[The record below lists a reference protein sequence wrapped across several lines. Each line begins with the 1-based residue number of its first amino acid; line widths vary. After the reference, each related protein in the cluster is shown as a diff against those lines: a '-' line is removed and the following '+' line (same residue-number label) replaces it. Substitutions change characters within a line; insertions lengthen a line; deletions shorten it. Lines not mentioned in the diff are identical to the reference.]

1 MSFSNRK
8 ILLAVTGG
16 IAVYKALELT
26 RLLKKQGADVRVI
39 MTKSATA
46 FVQPL
51 SFQALSGHAV
61 HFELLDTEAEN
72 AMGHIELAR
81 WADVFVMAPTTANT
95 LAKMAHGLADDLVS
109 TLYLA
114 ATCPVYVAPAMNH
127 AMWNH
132 PATQA
137 NLKTLQTHGV
147 NLIAPES
154 GEQACGEIGVGR
166 MAEPETIC
174 RGVLQ
179 TPAHYDSFHYAG
191 ECNLP
196 LSLQKSG
203 VCKTPLQIIITAGAT
218 REPLD
223 PVRYLTNRSSGKMG
237 YALAI
242 AAQQAGAI
250 VTLISGVTQ
259 LSPPPN
265 CTFIQ
270 IETAEQMHAAV
281 FENLKNCDIFIGAA
295 AVADYRPIVC
305 GAEKIKKNA
314 DQITLT
320 LQKNPDILANVAA
333 LNSPPFTVGFAA
345 ETHDLETYAREK
357 LTRKKLNMIA
367 ANWVGR
373 DEGGFERD
381 ENALEIFWQDGQ
393 QSFPMIEKSELAEQ
407 LMALIAERFHAP
419 K

>member
-1 MSFSNRK
+1 MPFSNRK

-26 RLLKKQGADVRVI
+26 RLLKKQGADVRVV

-51 SFQALSGHAV
+51 SFQALSGHSV
-61 HFELLDTEAEN
+61 HSELLDTEAEN

-81 WADVFVMAPTTANT
+81 WADVFVMAPATANT

-114 ATCPVYVAPAMNH
+114 ATCPVYVAPAMNQ

-137 NLKTLQTHGV
+137 NLKILQTHGV

-179 TPAHYDSFHYAG
+179 TPAHYDSFRYAG
-191 ECNLP
+191 GCNLP
-196 LSLQKSG
+196 LQKSG

-237 YALAI
+237 YALAF
-242 AAQQAGAI
+242 AAQKAGAN
-250 VTLISGVTQ
+250 VTLISGVTHTA
-259 LSPPPN
+259 PPLN
-265 CTFIQ
+265 CHFIQ
-270 IETAEQMHAAV
+270 VETAEQMHAAV
-281 FENLKNCDIFIGAA
+281 FENVENCDIFIGAA

-305 GAEKIKKNA
+305 GDEKIKKNA

-320 LQKNPDILANVAA
+320 LQKNPDILADVAA

-345 ETHDLETYAREK
+345 ETHNLEHYARDK

-381 ENALEIFWQDGQ
+381 ENALEVFWRDGQ
-393 QSFPMIEKSELAEQ
+393 QSLAMTEKSELARQ
-407 LMALIAERFHAP
+407 LITLISERYYA
-419 K
+419 KN

>member
-1 MSFSNRK
+1 MLAQKK

-16 IAVYKALELT
+16 IAAYKALELT
-26 RLLKKQGADVRVI
+26 RLFKKQGADVRVI

-61 HFELLDTEAEN
+61 HCELLNAEAEN

-81 WADVFVMAPTTANT
+81 WADVFVIAPATANI
-95 LAKMAHGLADDLVS
+95 LAKMANGLADDLVS

-114 ATCPVYVAPAMNH
+114 VTCLVYVAPAMNH
-127 AMWNH
+127 VMWNH
-132 PATQA
+132 SATQA
-137 NLKTLQTHGV
+137 NLKTLQNHSV

-166 MAEPETIC
+166 MAEPEMIC
-174 RGVLQ
+174 QRL
-179 TPAHYDSFHYAG
+179 TSAFSMSRILA
-191 ECNLP
+191 NLN
-196 LSLQKSG
+196 
-203 VCKTPLQIIITAGAT
+203 VTITAGAT

-242 AAQQAGAI
+242 AAQQAGAN

-259 LSPPPN
+259 LSPPEN
-265 CTFIQ
+265 CSFVQ
-270 IETAEQMHAAV
+270 VETAEQMHAAV

-305 GAEKIKKNA
+305 GDEKIKKNA

-320 LQKNPDILANVAA
+320 LQKNLDILADVAA
-333 LNSPPFTVGFAA
+333 LDSPPFTVGFAA
-345 ETHDLETYAREK
+345 ETHDLEMYARDK
-357 LTRKKLNMIA
+357 LVRKKLNMIA

-373 DEGGFERD
+373 EEGGFERD
-381 ENALEIFWQDGQ
+381 ENALEVFWQDGQ
-393 QSFPMIEKSELAEQ
+393 KILAMTDKSELARQ
-407 LMALIAERFHAP
+407 LIALIAERFYATN
-419 K
+419 

>member
-1 MSFSNRK
+1 MISLK

-16 IAVYKALELT
+16 IAAYKALELT
-26 RLLKKQGADVRVI
+26 RLFKKQGADVRVV

-46 FVQPL
+46 FIQPL

-61 HFELLDTEAEN
+61 HCELLDAEAEN

-81 WADVFVMAPTTANT
+81 WADVFVIAPATANT

-114 ATCPVYVAPAMNH
+114 VTCPVYVAPAMNH
-127 AMWNH
+127 VMWSH
-132 PATQA
+132 PATQV
-137 NLKTLQTHGV
+137 NLKTLQSHGV

-154 GEQACGEIGVGR
+154 GEQACGEMGVGR

-179 TPAHYDSFHYAG
+179 TPAHYDSFRYAG
-191 ECNLP
+191 GCNP
-196 LSLQKSG
+196 
-203 VCKTPLQIIITAGAT
+203 PLQLLITAGAT

-237 YALAI
+237 YALAA
-242 AAQQAGAI
+242 AAQKTGANVI
-250 VTLISGVTQ
+250 LISGVTQ
-259 LSPPPN
+259 LSPPQN

-270 IETAEQMHAAV
+270 IETAQQMHTAV
-281 FENLKNCDIFIGAA
+281 FENVKNCDIFIGAA
-295 AVADYRPIVC
+295 AVADYRPVVC
-305 GAEKIKKNA
+305 GDEKIKKSA

-333 LNSPPFTVGFAA
+333 SENPPFTVGFAA
-345 ETHDLETYAREK
+345 ETHDLETYARDK

-373 DEGGFERD
+373 ETGGFERD
-381 ENALEIFWQDGQ
+381 ENALEVFWQDGQ
-393 QSFPMIEKSELAEQ
+393 KSLAMTDKSELARQ
-407 LMALIAERFHAP
+407 LIALISEQFYA
-419 K
+419 KIKT

>member
-8 ILLAVTGG
+8 ILLGVTGG
-16 IAVYKALELT
+16 IAAYKALELT
-26 RLLKKQGADVRVI
+26 RLLKKQGADVRVV

-51 SFQALSGHAV
+51 SFQALSGHSV

-81 WADVFVMAPTTANT
+81 WADVFVIAPTTANT
-95 LAKMAHGLADDLVS
+95 LAKMAHGLADDLIS

-114 ATCPVYVAPAMNH
+114 ATCPIYVAPAMNH
-127 AMWNH
+127 AMWKH

-137 NLKTLQTHGV
+137 NLKILQTHGV

-179 TPAHYDSFHYAG
+179 TPAHYDSFRYAG
-191 ECNLP
+191 GCNLP
-196 LSLQKSG
+196 LQKSG
-203 VCKTPLQIIITAGAT
+203 VCTPPLQIIITAGAT

-237 YALAI
+237 YALAF
-242 AAQQAGAI
+242 AAQKAGAN
-250 VTLISGVTQ
+250 VTLISGVTHTA
-259 LSPPPN
+259 PPLN
-265 CTFIQ
+265 CHFIQ
-270 IETAEQMHAAV
+270 VETAEQMHTAV
-281 FENLKNCDIFIGAA
+281 FENLENCDIFIGAA

-305 GAEKIKKNA
+305 GDEKIKKNA

-320 LQKNPDILANVAA
+320 LQKNPDILADVAA

-345 ETHDLETYAREK
+345 ETHNLEHYARDK

-381 ENALEIFWQDGQ
+381 ENALEVFWRDGQ
-393 QSFPMIEKSELAEQ
+393 QSLAMTEKSELARQ
-407 LMALIAERFHAP
+407 LITLISERYYA
-419 K
+419 KN

>member
-1 MSFSNRK
+1 MSFLKQK

-16 IAVYKALELT
+16 IAAYKALELT
-26 RLLKKQGADVRVI
+26 RLLKKQGAEVRIV
-39 MTKSATA
+39 MTKSAIA

-61 HFELLDTEAEN
+61 HYELLDTEAEN

-81 WADVFVMAPTTANT
+81 WADIFIIAPATANT

-127 AMWNH
+127 VMWNH

-137 NLKTLQTHGV
+137 NLKVLQNHGV

-166 MAEPETIC
+166 MAELETILQHLISDFSMPQT
-174 RGVLQ
+174 LQ
-179 TPAHYDSFHYAG
+179 TL
-191 ECNLP
+191 NI
-196 LSLQKSG
+196 
-203 VCKTPLQIIITAGAT
+203 VITAGAT

-242 AAQQAGAI
+242 AAQKAGAN
-250 VTLISGVTQ
+250 VTLISGITQ

-265 CTFIQ
+265 CTFTQ

-281 FENLKNCDIFIGAA
+281 FEAIKNCDIFIGAA

-305 GAEKIKKNA
+305 GEEKIKKNA
-314 DQITLT
+314 DQITLS
-320 LQKNPDILANVAA
+320 LQKNPDILADVAA
-333 LNSPPFTVGFAA
+333 LDSPPFTVGFAA
-345 ETHDLETYAREK
+345 ETHDLETYARDK

-373 DEGGFERD
+373 EEGGFERD
-381 ENALEIFWQDGQ
+381 ENALEVFWQDGQ
-393 QSFPMIEKSELAEQ
+393 QTLAMTEKSELAKQ
-407 LMALIAERFHAP
+407 LIALIAARFYA
-419 K
+419 KN

>member
-1 MSFSNRK
+1 MLAHKK

-16 IAVYKALELT
+16 IAAYKSLELL
-26 RLLKKQGADVRVI
+26 RLLKKQGADVRVV

-46 FVQPL
+46 FIQPL
-51 SFQALSGHAV
+51 SFQALSGHTV
-61 HFELLDTEAEN
+61 HCELLDTEAEN

-81 WADVFVMAPTTANT
+81 WADVFVIAPATANT
-95 LAKMAHGLADDLVS
+95 LAKMANGLADELVS

-114 ATCPVYVAPAMNH
+114 EPSPVYVAPAMNH
-127 AMWNH
+127 IMWNH

-137 NLKTLQTHGV
+137 NLKILQNHGV

-154 GEQACGEIGVGR
+154 GEQACGETGVGR

-174 RGVLQ
+174 Q
-179 TPAHYDSFHYAG
+179 QIISHFSTPVCLA
-191 ECNLP
+191 NLN
-196 LSLQKSG
+196 
-203 VCKTPLQIIITAGAT
+203 VIITAGAT

-242 AAQQAGAI
+242 AAQQAGAN

-259 LSPPPN
+259 LSPPKN

-295 AVADYRPIVC
+295 AVADYRPVVC
-305 GAEKIKKNA
+305 GDEKIKKSVEK
-314 DQITLT
+314 ITLT
-320 LQKNPDILANVAA
+320 LQKNSDILADVAA

-345 ETHDLETYAREK
+345 ETHDLETYARDK

-373 DEGGFERD
+373 EEGGFERD
-381 ENALEIFWQDGQ
+381 ENALDIFWQDGQ
-393 QSFPMIEKSELAEQ
+393 KSLAMTDKLELARQ
-407 LMALIAERFHAP
+407 LIVLIAEQFYA
-419 K
+419 KS